1 MARPKLDLD
10 EGQIF
15 KLASIQCT
23 MGEIAAVM
31 KCSVDTLE
39 NRYSEVIKRGR
50 EDGKSSLRKAQF
62 KKALEGNATMLIW
75 LGKFYLGQKEEINFT
90 SSEPDVRAL
99 LEKWEV
105 TAKKKGSYK
114 YPGKS
119 EKPGE

>member
-1 MARPKLDLD
+1 
-10 EGQIF
+10 
-15 KLASIQCT
+15 

-39 NRYSEVIKRGR
+39 NRYSEVIKIGR
-50 EDGKSSLRKAQF
+50 EEGKQSLRRAQW
-62 KKALEGNATMLIW
+62 KKALEGNPAMLIW

-105 TAKKKGSYK
+105 TAKKKSDFTHL
-114 YPGKS
+114 GKPQ
-119 EKPGE
+119 KPTDLPQQGYGG